1 MRIPPL
7 KKVESALKHYGFQ
20 ILVGV
25 LASLGLFFQD
35 WLVGLAAQVPLQTLA
50 TIVVWLTITVI
61 AATLVSAFYIL
72 KAKTLEKVV
81 LKFDPNYYDH
91 REFGEAFDKFNKNS

>member
-7 KKVESALKHYGFQ
+7 KKVESALKNYGLQ
-20 ILVGV
+20 VLVAV

-50 TIVVWLTITVI
+50 TIIIWLTIAVI
-61 AATLVSAFYIL
+61 VTTLVGAFYIL
-72 KAKTLEKVV
+72 KSKTLEKAV
-81 LKFDPNYYDH
+81 LEFDPNYYDH
-91 REFGEAFDKFNKNS
+91 REFGEAFDKFKKNS